1 MTAESF
7 VLQEADV
14 ALEGWDDPVRG
25 RVAWRTLVSGDRTPS
40 EGMTIGVAE
49 VLEADPATFRPHRHA
64 QAETYYVLSG
74 EGVMLLD
81 GGEHRLRAG
90 SVVFIPG
97 GVMHGARGL
106 GPEPLRLLYV
116 LAADRFD
123 EVVYEFP
130 DETPGV

>member
-1 MTAESF
+1 MTAKSF

-14 ALEGWDDPVRG
+14 ELEGWNDPVRG
-25 RVAWRTLVSGDRTPS
+25 QVAWRTLVSGDRTPS
-40 EGMTIGVAE
+40 EGMTIGVAD

-74 EGVMLLD
+74 EGIMLLD
-81 GGEHRLRAG
+81 GAEHRLEAG

-97 GVMHGARGL
+97 GVMHGARGV
-106 GPEPLRLLYV
+106 GAEPLRLLYV

-130 DETPGV
+130 EEASGN